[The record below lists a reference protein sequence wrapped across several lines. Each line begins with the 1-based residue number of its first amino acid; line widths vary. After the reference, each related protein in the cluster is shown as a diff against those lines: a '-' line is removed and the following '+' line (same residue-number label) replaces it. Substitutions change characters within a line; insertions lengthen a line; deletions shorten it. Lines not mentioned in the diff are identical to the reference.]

1 MNTAASAEVTAG
13 RRVAAAREM
22 APARGVTAAA
32 AAPAPAPVASATAA
46 VLGKR
51 RCGADQDRPQDAGCQ
66 KKATALGTHDCH
78 LPLRVAPLHAPFKTH
93 QLIRPTVYNAVQA
106 VRCTAITALAP
117 RNRYVNYT

>member
-1 MNTAASAEVTAG
+1 
-13 RRVAAAREM
+13 M
-22 APARGVTAAA
+22 APARGV
-32 AAPAPAPVASATAA
+32 AAPAATVASATAA

-51 RCGADQDRPQDAGCQ
+51 GCGADQDRPQNAGCE

-106 VRCTAITALAP
+106 VRCTAITALAR

>member
-1 MNTAASAEVTAG
+1 MSTGTSAEVTAA
-13 RRVAAAREM
+13 RRMAAAREM

-32 AAPAPAPVASATAA
+32 AAATVASATAA

-51 RCGADQDRPQDAGCQ
+51 RCGADQDRPQNAGCE

-106 VRCTAITALAP
+106 VRCTAITALE
-117 RNRYVNYT
+117 RRDRHVNYT